1 MLQVREMLRAINQ
14 ENNALLQL
22 IEASAFIVCLDDGFP
37 SNPTDRWNQYLL
49 GDISNRWSDKTLQ
62 FVVCNNGVSGF
73 VVEHSMIDGGG
84 LQQLN
89 ESIVEAISEHEGR
102 EECNGMRHQADSE
115 VPIEECTFVVTPEI
129 EGQIGRVQQQF
140 DAINLSAEAG
150 HFTCTHMGS
159 SFLRSH
165 NCTPKTGYQ
174 LVIQIASR
182 SYFGYQPPSWET
194 VSMRPFHKGRVD
206 IMQVILPQVA
216 SFCASALDDNIPAL
230 ARRAL
235 FFEAVKAHNNN
246 VTRVS
251 RGRGFAG
258 HLYAL
263 QEVLQEDEELP
274 TLFTNP
280 IYARTRPAKIMTDC
294 TEWTNSLLQ
303 EGGWV
308 MPDPEHVWVHYDV
321 DDEGYVDAFQMDLN
335 NVANKGLQ
343 MPYFYQRPPGT
354 NQEVL

>member
-1 MLQVREMLRAINQ
+1 MLRATSQ
-14 ENNALLQL
+14 KNNALLQL
-22 IEASAFIVCLDDGFP
+22 IKASAFIVYLDDGSP
-37 SNPTDRWNQYLL
+37 SNPTNRWNQYLL
-49 GDISNRWSDKTLQ
+49 NDISNRWNDKTLQ

-89 ESIVEAISEHEGR
+89 ESIVKAISAHEGR
-102 EECNGMRHQADSE
+102 EACNGTRHQANSE
-115 VPIEECTFVVTPEI
+115 VPIEDCAFVVTPEI
-129 EGQIGRVQQQF
+129 ESQIGRVQQQF
-140 DAINLSAEAG
+140 AAINLSAEAA

-159 SFLRSH
+159 NFLRSH

-182 SYFGYQPPSWET
+182 LYFGYQPPSWET
-194 VSMRPFHKGRVD
+194 VSMRPFYKGRVD
-206 IMQVILPQVA
+206 IMQVILPQVVD
-216 SFCASALDDNIPAL
+216 FCASALDHNIPAL

-263 QEVLQEDEELP
+263 QEVLQQGEDLP

-280 IYARTRPAKIMTDC
+280 TYAKTRPAKIMTDC
-294 TEWTNSLLQ
+294 TE
-303 EGGWV
+303 
-308 MPDPEHVWVHYDV
+308 
-321 DDEGYVDAFQMDLN
+321 
-335 NVANKGLQ
+335 
-343 MPYFYQRPPGT
+343 
-354 NQEVL
+354 